1 MTYDSATTWASTL
14 WVCGSHFRLPP
25 WQPPMACGGV
35 PTLLYGVGEEKKMCG
50 LCGHASL
57 ALSFACSSLAL
68 SFACSSFLTTR
79 PLYAQHLT
87 TLVFFCFQNATPF
100 PMLNILCYS
109 VTYLV
114 FLYPSSE
121 VTISNM
127 LPWSQPPSLEEFSTS
142 EPIITSLFRM
152 TLYEFGMKNIPARQT
167 GLLLTLWYLRVS
179 QTIHG
184 EGPDLWIPKPLGINM
199 FLKCD

>member
-35 PTLLYGVGEEKKMCG
+35 PTLLYGVEEEKKICG

-57 ALSFACSSLAL
+57 ALSFACSS
-68 SFACSSFLTTR
+68 FLTTF
-79 PLYAQHLT
+79 PLYVQHLT
-87 TLVFFCFQNATPF
+87 TLVFCFQNATPF

-109 VTYLV
+109 VPYLLS
-114 FLYPSSE
+114 LYPSSE

-127 LPWSQPPSLEEFSTS
+127 LLWPQPPSLEESSTNCLNQLS
-142 EPIITSLFRM
+142 LPCLECHFMNLEWKIYLPGRQGFCSHCDTSGCLR
-152 TLYEFGMKNIPARQT
+152 LSVVKDQIYEFPN
-167 GLLLTLWYLRVS
+167 LWGS
-179 QTIHG
+179 T
-184 EGPDLWIPKPLGINM
+184 
-199 FLKCD
+199 CS